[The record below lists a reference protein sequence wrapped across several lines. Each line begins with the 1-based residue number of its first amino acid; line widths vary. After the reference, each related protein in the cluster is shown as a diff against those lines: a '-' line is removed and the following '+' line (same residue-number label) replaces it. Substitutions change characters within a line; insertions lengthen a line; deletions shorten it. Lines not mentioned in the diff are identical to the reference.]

1 PRTGLGDPGGRD
13 RRGRPG
19 GARRAPGGHRPPRR
33 PPAAQLPRAQ
43 HRRRGRTPGQG
54 PARTPPCRRR
64 STSLSRVSQT
74 LTRREELLRVAADL
88 FAHRGFHGV
97 SVNDIGRAA
106 GVSGPA
112 IYRHFA
118 SKDAMLAEMLISIS
132 EELLRVGRERAA
144 AANDPVGGVRAL
156 VAWHTDFALR
166 ERALIIVQ
174 DRDWSS
180 LPDEAREQV
189 RRLQREY

>member
-1 PRTGLGDPGGRD
+1 M
-13 RRGRPG
+13 
-19 GARRAPGGHRPPRR
+19 
-33 PPAAQLPRAQ
+33 
-43 HRRRGRTPGQG
+43 
-54 PARTPPCRRR
+54 
-64 STSLSRVSQT
+64 SET
-74 LTRREELLRVAADL
+74 LTRRDELLRVAADL

-144 AANDPVGGVRAL
+144 AASDPVGEMRAL

-180 LPDEAREQV
+180 LPDEARKQV
-189 RRLQREY
+189 RRLQREYVGLLVAAQERVHPALDDRTALARAHAVFGLLNSTPRSSYLEPDAMRAELEAMAMRALDVSGRSPRG

>member
-1 PRTGLGDPGGRD
+1 M
-13 RRGRPG
+13 
-19 GARRAPGGHRPPRR
+19 
-33 PPAAQLPRAQ
+33 
-43 HRRRGRTPGQG
+43 
-54 PARTPPCRRR
+54 
-64 STSLSRVSQT
+64 SQT

-189 RRLQREY
+189 RRLQREYVDLLVAAQQRVHPALDDRTALARAHAVFGLLNSTPRSSYLEPDAMRAELEAMAMRALDVSGRSPRG

>member
-1 PRTGLGDPGGRD
+1 M
-13 RRGRPG
+13 
-19 GARRAPGGHRPPRR
+19 
-33 PPAAQLPRAQ
+33 
-43 HRRRGRTPGQG
+43 
-54 PARTPPCRRR
+54 
-64 STSLSRVSQT
+64 SET
-74 LTRREELLRVAADL
+74 LTRRDELLRVAADL

-118 SKDAMLAEMLISIS
+118 SKDAMLAEMLIAIS
-132 EELLRVGRERAA
+132 EELLRVGRERAGA
-144 AANDPVGGVRAL
+144 ADRPAEGVRAL
-156 VAWHTDFALR
+156 VAWHADFALR
-166 ERALIIVQ
+166 ERALIVVQ

-189 RRLQREY
+189 RALQREYVDLLVAAQRGVHPRLDRKTALARAHAVFNLLNSTPRSSYLPTEQMRAELEGMALRALDVSDRPD